1 MQTDGMFKSTE
12 VQAFVLGPLFDLET
26 LNSRD
31 PSYPRISVVVPSYN
45 QGVFL
50 ERTLLSILNQNY
62 PNLELIVI
70 DGGSDDD
77 SVEVVRRYERHIDHW
92 VSESD
97 DGQPSAIN
105 RGFARVTGDLV
116 AWQNSDDLYLPGIFH
131 TVAASYRSEP
141 RAELLIGNVYL
152 IDEFDSITGAARF
165 APFSVGHLM
174 YWGWNLS
181 SQAAFVR
188 RDVVQRVGPMRE
200 DIQVGFDWD
209 WYIRVGKV
217 VKRCVLHRRFSGC
230 YRIHPRSK
238 LSVHPRESRWSI
250 NAQILQSHG
259 IRIREDLPYERQ
271 WPWRR
276 RFQRWKHILFLG
288 LLYFP
293 VNRWGEIERVPFPSV
308 SYRLIS
314 MMRPL
319 VLQALSRVGKTRIV

>member
-1 MQTDGMFKSTE
+1 MGLDGMFTSAAIKE
-12 VQAFVLGPLFDLET
+12 FVSGPLFDADVVP
-26 LNSRD
+26 SRD
-31 PSYPRISVVVPSYN
+31 TSYPRISVIVPSYN
-45 QGVFL
+45 QGQFL

-77 SVEVVRRYERHIDHW
+77 SIEVIRRYERHIDHW

-105 RGFARVTGDLV
+105 KGLAKVTGDLV
-116 AWQNSDDLYLPGIFH
+116 AWQNSDDLYLPGFFH

-152 IDEFDSITGAARF
+152 IDECDRITSATRF
-165 APFSVGHLM
+165 APFSVHHLI
-174 YWGWNLS
+174 YRGWNLS

-188 RDVVQRVGPMRE
+188 RDVVRRVGPMRE

-217 VKRCVLHRRFSGC
+217 VRRSVLHRGYGGC

-238 LSVHPRESRWSI
+238 LSIHPRDSRWPI
-250 NAQILQSHG
+250 KAQILQSHG
-259 IRIREDLPYERQ
+259 IRVREDLPDQRQ
-271 WPWRR
+271 WLWRR
-276 RFQRWKHILFLG
+276 RFHWLRQILFLG

-293 VNRWGEIERVPFPSV
+293 ANRSGEIKRMPFPSM
-308 SYRLIS
+308 SYPLIS
-314 MMRPL
+314 MVRAP
-319 VLQALSRVGKTRIV
+319 VLQALSRVGRTKIV